1 MTSRERIATIFSGG
15 IPDRVGIHDSIWG
28 STLERW
34 HREGLPAGVDPLDY
48 LGVNDIVRINADDS
62 LRFPVRVLTETDEYR
77 TYVDANGV
85 TRKDLKTAGGW
96 TPQWMGEF
104 TIRDRKSWEENRHRL
119 AFCDARIPED
129 TMQVYRKAREEGKF
143 VMYSGHAC
151 FHPIWHWIGQV
162 TEFVWMAEDPDLVRE
177 MFEAFVQLVIDN
189 YEGFKARGV
198 TFDGVFMA
206 DDMGYKNGT
215 LFSEAMYRDLVLPSH
230 RRICDHMAADGL
242 AVTLHSDGD
251 IRTFIPMLLEAGF
264 RGLHPLEAKAGLDVR
279 DLKSRYGNRLVF
291 HGNIDVRV
299 LATTKPA
306 IEEEIR
312 SKIMAAKQ
320 GGGYIYHSDHS
331 VPHDVPFENYI
342 FAIEMV
348 KKYGSYD

>member
-189 YEGFKARGV
+189 Y
-198 TFDGVFMA
+198 
-206 DDMGYKNGT
+206 
-215 LFSEAMYRDLVLPSH
+215 
-230 RRICDHMAADGL
+230 
-242 AVTLHSDGD
+242 
-251 IRTFIPMLLEAGF
+251 
-264 RGLHPLEAKAGLDVR
+264 
-279 DLKSRYGNRLVF
+279 
-291 HGNIDVRV
+291 
-299 LATTKPA
+299 
-306 IEEEIR
+306 
-312 SKIMAAKQ
+312 
-320 GGGYIYHSDHS
+320 
-331 VPHDVPFENYI
+331 
-342 FAIEMV
+342 
-348 KKYGSYD
+348 